1 MATAAAQQQP
11 FPLAGAVQ
19 APGENQGAVKLTV
32 QVDVAHKRPYPRAG
46 GGKRSRG
53 MYRFGFSTVSNIGG
67 QAVVRADAAIGGN
80 LITSERWNRREVNPF
95 SSYAQASLG
104 PFLSHKSASAIL

>member
-1 MATAAAQQQP
+1 MYIQTVFFDNVQRCVRLMATAAAQQQP

-80 LITSERWNRREVNPF
+80 LITTV
-95 SSYAQASLG
+95 
-104 PFLSHKSASAIL
+104 SAGTGAR